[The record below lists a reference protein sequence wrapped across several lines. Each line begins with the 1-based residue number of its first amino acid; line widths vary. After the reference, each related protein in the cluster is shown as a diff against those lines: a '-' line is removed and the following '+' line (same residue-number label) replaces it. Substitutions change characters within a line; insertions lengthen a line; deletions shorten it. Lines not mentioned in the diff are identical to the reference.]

1 MWSLLNLGLYFR
13 ICFHACPDSQ
23 REGVSGYLIHVA
35 SCPLGGRALML
46 PLESPQH
53 QFTPSSED
61 YEPVLRSD
69 VGWCQAK
76 VALWVPEGLMVE
88 MGKGLSSVLR
98 LVL

>member
-1 MWSLLNLGLYFR
+1 
-13 ICFHACPDSQ
+13 
-23 REGVSGYLIHVA
+23 
-35 SCPLGGRALML
+35 ML